1 LVEEFRC
8 LLEITALKMRFYF
21 SFILTFFVCSCSGL
35 QMQDYDEVFEKKG
48 QSPVL
53 IDYYAAAVIRPGST
67 WKIYLEAKDP
77 DGDMGYIATMLFQRG
92 FGYYATDYTRLTGKE
107 RKEFAGYVA
116 LRTPPEAG
124 LVQEKFTMEVLV
136 RDRQRNTS
144 EIIKLPLTFG
154 QVEGQKIPDK
164 WQAAAQNRLGVVVTE
179 VRSLQQM
186 TE

>member
-1 LVEEFRC
+1 M
-8 LLEITALKMRFYF
+8 KMRFYF
-21 SFILTFFVCSCSGL
+21 AFIFIFLGCSCSGL

-48 QSPVL
+48 QAPVL
-53 IDYYAAAVIRPGST
+53 IDYYAAAGIRPGST

-77 DGDMGYIATMLFQRG
+77 DGDMAYIATMLYQTG

-116 LRTPPEAG
+116 LKTPPEAG
-124 LVQEKFTMEVLV
+124 LAQERFTMEVLV

-144 EIIKLPLTFG
+144 EIIKLPLTFS
-154 QVEGQKIPDK
+154 QVEGQSIPDK
-164 WQAAAQNRLGVVVTE
+164 WQAAAKNRLGVVVTD
-179 VRSLQQM
+179 VQRRQQI